1 MEEEIIE
8 IREIMQKI
16 NRRYA
21 GTPEHALIK
30 SGEIFPSNIVP
41 VLSQQGKDTEAHLF
55 SWGFPRWQGKGLIIN
70 ARSET
75 VTDKPIFRQA
85 FLNRRCIIPSTG
97 FYEWK
102 HIDGQKKKDK
112 YLFRLPERKVLYMAG
127 IYALLEKEN
136 MKFPGFVILTTK
148 ANSSVKTIHDRMPVI
163 LQPGEKDAWLTDN
176 SYARHLIEREGP
188 LLEAAMV

>member
-8 IREIMQKI
+8 IREIMQEI

-55 SWGFPRWQGKGLIIN
+55 SWGFPSWQGKGLIIN

-75 VTDKPIFRQA
+75 VTEKPMFRQA

-112 YLFRLPERKVLYMAG
+112 YLFRLPGRMVLYMAG
-127 IYALLEKEN
+127 IYALLEKDN
-136 MKFPGFVILTTK
+136 IKFPGFVILTTA

-163 LQPGEKDAWLTDN
+163 LQPEEKEAWLTDN

>member
-8 IREIMQKI
+8 IREIMREI

-30 SGEIFPSNIVP
+30 SGQIFPANIVP
-41 VLSQQGKDTEAHLF
+41 VLSQQKKDTEAHLF

-75 VTDKPIFRQA
+75 VTEKPLFRQA
-85 FLNRRCIIPSTG
+85 FLSRRCIIPSTG

-112 YLFRLPERKVLYMAG
+112 YLLRISDYPVLYMAG
-127 IYALLEKEN
+127 IYTRFEKADIN
-136 MKFPGFVILTTK
+136 MPGFVILTTT
-148 ANSSVKTIHDRMPVI
+148 ANSSIKAIHDRMPVI
-163 LQPGEKDAWLTDN
+163 IQPHEKDAWLTDE
-176 SYARHLIEREGP
+176 SFAHYVIDREGP
-188 LLEAAMV
+188 LLEAAKV

>member
-8 IREIMQKI
+8 IREIMHEI

-30 SGEIFPSNIVP
+30 SGEIFPANIVP
-41 VLSQQGKDTEAHLF
+41 VLVRQARDTEARLY

-75 VTDKPIFRQA
+75 VTEKAMFHQA

-102 HIDGQKKKDK
+102 HSEGKKKKDK
-112 YLFRLPERKVLYMAG
+112 YLLRMPDRSVLYMAG
-127 IYALLEKEN
+127 IYTRFEN
-136 MKFPGFVILTTK
+136 TDINLPGFVILTTT
-148 ANSSVKTIHDRMPVI
+148 ANSSIKAIHDRMPVI
-163 LQPGEKDAWLTDN
+163 IQPHEKDAWLTDE
-176 SYARHLIEREGP
+176 SFARHIIDREGP